1 MSVVHVRT
9 AQLPP
14 GGGDDTV
21 ITTGKAVIMLDG
33 ASAFIPVP
41 VAASVYADHL
51 ARQIARKMDSRPEG
65 GLRGIL
71 ADAITTTARDLN
83 LRAGESP
90 SSTVL
95 ILRYTGEYADCL
107 VLGDSLAIL
116 AGQAI
121 TDDRLSRISPRIR
134 ERYHGRLAEGCGYD
148 QQHRQL
154 LRELQQE
161 QARQRNRPG
170 GYWIAE
176 TDPAA
181 ADHALVTRSPA
192 ASVPWAVLATD
203 GAYKT
208 MPQLGITDWSALRN
222 ASDQQLAAILA
233 RCQSWEASEDP
244 DGRKLPR
251 AKRHDDKSLAVSEF
265 SRI

>member
-1 MSVVHVRT
+1 VSTVHVRT

-14 GGGDDTV
+14 GGGDDAL
-21 ITTGKAVIMLDG
+21 ITTGDGVIMLDG

-41 VAASVYADHL
+41 VPASVYSGHL
-51 ARQIARKMDSRPEG
+51 ARQIARGMDARPG
-65 GLRGIL
+65 ADLRGIL
-71 ADAITTTARDLN
+71 ADAIAATARDLD
-83 LRAGESP
+83 LRAGKSP
-90 SSTVL
+90 SSTVI
-95 ILRYTGEYADCL
+95 ILRYAGEYADCL

-121 TDDRLSRISPRIR
+121 TDERLSQISPGIR
-134 ERYHGRLAEGCGYD
+134 ERYRERLAEGHGYD

-154 LRELQQE
+154 LRKLQQE
-161 QARQRNRPG
+161 QARQRNRSG

-192 ASVPWAVLATD
+192 DSVPWVVLATD

-208 MPQLGITDWSALRN
+208 MPQLGITDWSALRK
-222 ASDQQLAAILA
+222 ASDQDLADILA

-244 DGRKLPR
+244 DGQKLPR
-251 AKRHDDKSLAVSEF
+251 AKRHDDKTLAVAEL
-265 SRI
+265 SRS